1 MKTYS
6 VKSDNG
12 RFWVVTHDK
21 FGHEFDVTTSTRS
34 RPQAEQWCTALR
46 RAAQVNAERR
56 AVAMDRAECY
66 ASCRG

>member
-1 MKTYS
+1 MWKEGCVMKTYS

-34 RPQAEQWCTALR
+34 RPQAEQWCTALG
-46 RAAQVNAERR
+46 RAAQVNEERR
-56 AVAMDRAECY
+56 AVAKGKR
-66 ASCRG
+66 R